1 MPLQRFRPISGRC
14 KLCRGEVELQVKSS
28 DQFPEEC
35 PKCGQAIEH
44 CPNLSAPV
52 AKILKKPS
60 ASDAKSAG
68 FQVYKRLGKGEY
80 EKQ

>member
-1 MPLQRFRPISGRC
+1 MPLQRFRPVSGRC
-14 KLCRGEVELQVKSS
+14 KLCDGSLEIAVANQE
-28 DQFPEEC
+28 PEPSEC
-35 PKCGQAIEH
+35 PKCGQAIERA
-44 CPNLSAPV
+44 PNLSAPV

-60 ASDAKSAG
+60 SSDAKSAG

>member
-1 MPLQRFRPISGRC
+1 MPLQRFRPLSGRC
-14 KLCRGEVELQVKSS
+14 KLCQGEVELALAGS
-28 DQFPEEC
+28 DATPSEC
-35 PKCGQAIEH
+35 PKCGQAIER

-60 ASDAKSAG
+60 ATDAKAAG